1 MPTRMAYRSGD
12 PVPSGYHLES
22 HPRTGLVTAGW
33 VVGGIGYG
41 LGMMSAMAAGFANE
55 SSWMAVPF
63 VGPWM
68 TLGRRDYGCGKS
80 EDPGAKEGLD
90 CVGDIFAVMA
100 LITDGIMQTLGGT
113 FLLIGY
119 TATKQELVKDEA
131 LRVMPMRVGTGYGAG
146 VGGAF

>member
-1 MPTRMAYRSGD
+1 MAYRTGD

-22 HPRTGLVTAGW
+22 RPRSGLVTAGW

-41 LGMMSAMAAGFANE
+41 LGVMSAMAAGFANE

-68 TLGRRDYGCGKS
+68 TLGRRNYGCAKT
-80 EDPGAKEGLD
+80 EDPDARDGLS

-100 LITDGIMQTLGGT
+100 LITDGILQTTGGT
-113 FLLIGY
+113 LLLIGY

-131 LRVMPMRVGTGYGAG
+131 IRVMPMRIGNGFGAG
-146 VGGAF
+146 VGGVF